1 MALIRKSNVEFG
13 VLGGRLDT
21 PIYDRDRLPA
31 GSRIHGP
38 ALVQEYAS
46 TTVVAPG
53 DRLIVDR
60 FGNLDIEVDVA

>member
-1 MALIRKSNVEFG
+1 
-13 VLGGRLDT
+13 
-21 PIYDRDRLPA
+21 
-31 GSRIHGP
+31 
-38 ALVQEYAS
+38 VQEYAS